1 MNSKRTNTE
10 QFFQIEIYRENIKQ
24 EVILTKPQLH
34 NDKDSYNLHKE
45 PECTGAGRKEG
56 RSHELGLGASV
67 LAHFP
72 AAALSRRKAEPKSTP
87 LCI

>member
-1 MNSKRTNTE
+1 MYTAYFFLEEE
-10 QFFQIEIYRENIKQ
+10 QE
-24 EVILTKPQLH
+24 
-34 NDKDSYNLHKE
+34 
-45 PECTGAGRKEG
+45 GRKEG